1 MTSTNIPHRALQALR
16 ALSADDAPFVL
27 IRGYDF
33 GKRIWNRVEPGA
45 RAAPMRMLGHDAVF
59 VRGEE
64 GVALFYD
71 DTRIA
76 RHGAMP
82 ALVQETLFG
91 HGSVHSLDGDAH
103 RHRKS
108 AFVDIAYEDAQVAR
122 LTPWLER
129 EWEAERADW
138 IDGGARTAYGAATG
152 ALGRA
157 VMGWAGLPGTAAA
170 KTRWSARLAQIVDG
184 FGAPYSP
191 AYALAALNR
200 LWSDRHSARLIEA
213 VRDGRLQPD
222 PETALSIWAH
232 HRDQAG
238 DLLPA
243 QVAGIELQNSIR
255 PMIAVARFVAFA
267 GRELHGRSDWRTR
280 IAQETAENR
289 RLVGGELATLF
300 AQEIRRTAP
309 FVPMLPGRA
318 IADIDIE
325 GQHVAAGGRVVLDIL
340 GTDTDDRSWTHPER
354 FAPERFVDVDDFETL
369 KTFIPHG
376 GADVETGHR
385 CPGEKLAIA
394 GLSAGIAVLSDPNLR
409 ILDDGL
415 AVNRRRLPTR
425 PRSGVRVRSTDAS
438 ATGARGCPFH

>member
-1 MTSTNIPHRALQALR
+1 MGFTNIANRATRALR
-16 ALSADDAPFVL
+16 ALATDDAPFIL
-27 IRGYDF
+27 TRGYGF
-33 GKRIWNRVEPGA
+33 GERIWQRVPQDA
-45 RAAPMRMLGHDAVF
+45 RSAPMRMLGHDAVL
-59 VRGEE
+59 VRGVE
-64 GVALFYD
+64 GVGLFYD

-91 HGSVHSLDGDAH
+91 HGSVHSLDGSAH
-103 RHRKS
+103 RHRKA
-108 AFVDIAYEDAQVAR
+108 AFVDTAYDDAQVAR

-129 EWEAERADW
+129 EWESERLAW
-138 IDGGARTAYGAATG
+138 LGGGNLTAYEAATG

-157 VMGWAGLPGTAAA
+157 VMGWAGLPGTPAA

-191 AYALAALNR
+191 AYAIAVLNR

-213 VRDGRLQPD
+213 VRAGVLTAEPG
-222 PETALSIWAH
+222 TALAIWAN
-232 HRDQAG
+232 HRDQTG
-238 DLLPA
+238 ELLSPR
-243 QVAGIELQNSIR
+243 VAGVELQNSIR

-267 GRELHGRSDWRTR
+267 GRALHDRSEWRAR
-280 IAQETAENR
+280 IAAETAANG

-325 GQHVAAGGRVVLDIL
+325 DQHVAAGGRVVLDIL
-340 GTDTDDRSWTHPER
+340 GTNTDERSWKDPER
-354 FAPERFVDVDDFETL
+354 FAPERFLDVDDFESL
-369 KTFIPHG
+369 EAFIPHG
-376 GADVETGHR
+376 GADVGTGHR

-394 GLSAGIAVLSDPNLR
+394 GLSAGIAVLSDPRLR
-409 ILDDGL
+409 ILGEGL
-415 AVNRRRLPTR
+415 DVNGRRLPTM
-425 PRSGVRVRSTDAS
+425 PRSGVRVRSTDAP
-438 ATGARGCPFH
+438 GRCPFH